1 MPNSL
6 SRDITGRLAILAEA
20 HRLKRRIRYWHE
32 PIMSVEDV
40 CELGSL
46 LQSGDEEKSLL
57 ERKLIELDGA
67 IQTQDRRVR
76 RN

>member
-1 MPNSL
+1 
-6 SRDITGRLAILAEA
+6 
-20 HRLKRRIRYWHE
+20 
-32 PIMSVEDV
+32 MSVEDV

-67 IQTQDRRVR
+67 IQTQDRKVSQIRKFCKCAHFKCL
-76 RN
+76 

>member
-1 MPNSL
+1 
-6 SRDITGRLAILAEA
+6 
-20 HRLKRRIRYWHE
+20 
-32 PIMSVEDV
+32 MSVEDV

-76 RN
+76 GNCNICQCGHFNCTPL

>member
-1 MPNSL
+1 
-6 SRDITGRLAILAEA
+6 
-20 HRLKRRIRYWHE
+20 
-32 PIMSVEDV
+32 MSVEDV

-76 RN
+76 ENCNNCPCAHFNCTSL

>member
-1 MPNSL
+1 
-6 SRDITGRLAILAEA
+6 
-20 HRLKRRIRYWHE
+20 
-32 PIMSVEDV
+32 MSVEDV

-76 RN
+76 EN